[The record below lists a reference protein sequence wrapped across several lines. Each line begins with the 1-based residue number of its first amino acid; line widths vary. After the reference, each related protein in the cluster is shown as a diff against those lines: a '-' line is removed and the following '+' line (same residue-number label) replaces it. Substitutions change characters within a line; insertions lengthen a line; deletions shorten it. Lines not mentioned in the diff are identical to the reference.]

1 MTDLIDDLSHY
12 IAAERRLDVPPPAAT
27 EVVAYSPATYDA
39 LIAAAKAFDA
49 RRDSFAEGKGAICRD
64 LAAKLMRYGRFASD
78 KQADF
83 ARKLISW
90 AQSREQK
97 TSAPAPTPRPNTW
110 AAIQHFARVTV
121 GDVRFAKKREE
132 PLWWI
137 LWGEGEGTCVGKITE
152 AGAVGF
158 AGKIRM
164 LGADPAAIK
173 AALDEIERDPLA
185 AIKAHGVA
193 TGRCGCCGRELTDP
207 DSIALGIGPICADKL
222 GGGF

>member
-1 MTDLIDDLSHY
+1 MTDLIDELSHY
-12 IAAERRLDVPPPAAT
+12 IAAERRLDVPPPAAPGAA
-27 EVVAYSPATYDA
+27 AYSLSTYDA
-39 LIAAAKAFDA
+39 LIAAAKVFDA

-64 LAAKLMRYGRFASD
+64 LAVKLMRYGRFVSD

-83 ARKLISW
+83 AQKLISW
-90 AQSREQK
+90 AQK
-97 TSAPAPTPRPNTW
+97 TSAPAPATTPRPNTW
-110 AAIQHFARVTV
+110 AVIQHFARVTI
-121 GDVRFAKKREE
+121 GNVRFAKKHEE

-137 LWGEGEGTCVGKITE
+137 MWGEGEGTCVGKITE

-158 AGKIRM
+158 ARKIRM

-185 AIKAHGVA
+185 AIKAHGIA